1 MQQSKDLWSEFV
13 KVFFNLKSI
22 KLFIKL
28 EEKEW
33 FISNISNIDM

>member
-28 EEKEW
+28 EKKEW